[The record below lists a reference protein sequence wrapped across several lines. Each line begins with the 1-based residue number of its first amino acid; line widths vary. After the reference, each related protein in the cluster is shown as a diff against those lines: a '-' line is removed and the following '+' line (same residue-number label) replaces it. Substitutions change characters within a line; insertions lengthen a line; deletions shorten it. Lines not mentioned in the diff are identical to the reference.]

1 VLDEVTAFGQHSQA
15 PWGVSVIDAHR
26 ARLAARRGD
35 LDTAARWAH
44 SAHVADDAPF
54 AQEAEAII
62 LARVLVALNRHDE
75 ALRLAERLLAS
86 AEAGQRWGRV
96 FELWVIQSLA
106 FHAHGEIERA
116 AAALEHALTLAEP
129 HNYQR
134 LLLDEGEAMQG
145 LIASFRLRIKG
156 QPQSVDRRIIEYADR
171 LLAAFPR
178 VATLPSPI
186 GHPRSTTSAQ
196 RAGASIGHLVEPLS
210 QRELEVLRCMAD
222 GLTNQEIADKLVL
235 SLNTIKTHVKNIH
248 SKLDVRNR
256 TQATARARQLGL
268 L

>member
-1 VLDEVTAFGQHSQA
+1 
-15 PWGVSVIDAHR
+15 VSVIDAHR

-35 LDTAARWAH
+35 LDTAARWAT

-54 AQEAEAII
+54 VQEAEAII
-62 LARVLVALNRHDE
+62 FARVLVTLDRLDE
-75 ALRLAERLLAS
+75 ALRLAERLRTS

-96 FELWVIQSLA
+96 LELGVIQSLA
-106 FHAHGEIERA
+106 FHARDEIERA
-116 AAALEHALTLAEP
+116 VAALERVLTLAEP
-129 HNYQR
+129 QNYQR
-134 LLLDEGEAMQG
+134 LLLDEGEVMQW
-145 LIASFRLRIKG
+145 LIADFRLRIEG
-156 QPQSVDRRIIEYADR
+156 QSQSVDRRIIEYADR
-171 LLAAFPR
+171 LLASFPR
-178 VATLPSPI
+178 VATPPSPI
-186 GHPRSTTSAQ
+186 GHPRSTTPAQ
-196 RAGASIGHLVEPLS
+196 RPGANVSQLVEPLS

-222 GLTNQEIADKLVL
+222 SLTNQEIADKLVL